1 MNQRNYRLR
10 PPLRSTAQC
19 CNSQYFTQYFEL
31 LSNWTSAHRWFFPHS
46 PRRSPGGAPCN
57 GRTVH
62 APVASS
68 THVPDG
74 GPPIRDPAPPVGM
87 VRRPSRPVAIATC
100 PTTISSPRLPRG
112 TKGPGRIEGASLFI
126 FIVQVFTTSRLVS
139 LQCNTVTTAI
149 WLNQTKL

>member
-1 MNQRNYRLR
+1 MNQRNCQLR

-19 CNSQYFTQYFEL
+19 CSSQYFTQYFL
-31 LSNWTSAHRWFFPHS
+31 TVVRLDICAPLVLPSLTP
-46 PRRSPGGAPCN
+46 PIPGGAPCK

-68 THVPDG
+68 TRVPDG
-74 GPPIRDPAPPVGM
+74 RPPIGDPAPPVGM

-112 TKGPGRIEGASLFI
+112 TKGTGRVERALLFI

-139 LQCNTVTTAI
+139 LQCNTATTAV
-149 WLNQTKL
+149 WLNRTKL